1 MNYLTSHNKQPKS
14 LGLPLLGDLAA
25 GDFLGCFHQPW
36 RGPKRGPKDM
46 PFLLELPLYWKN
58 VGRNPR
64 VQEHLDFAWT
74 RCELLGG
81 GAEVDGGERL
91 GGWFR

>member
-1 MNYLTSHNKQPKS
+1 MEGS
-14 LGLPLLGDLAA
+14 
-25 GDFLGCFHQPW
+25 
-36 RGPKRGPKDM
+36 KRGPKDM